1 MRGGA
6 AGRRPNPDGRTGSAA
21 LAAWLRHPWVRHLR
35 LPFNLL
41 LSPIFLWGAYLAP
54 QPPEPWRLVLGWLAL
69 HVFLYGGTT
78 ALNSYYD
85 RDEGPIGGMRHPEPV
100 PPRLLPWSIGVQL
113 AGVPLA
119 VVVGPTFAL
128 TYVVLGLLAAAYSH
142 PATRWKADPVASLAV
157 VALGQGGV
165 GSLAGWWA
173 AAGPTVAPL
182 EALASPGPWW
192 AAVVAGAVLLGQYV
206 ASQAYQVDED
216 RRRGDRTLPVLLGPA
231 RALRW
236 ALVPAAVGALAMLVT
251 VGVRAHWAWSVP
263 GALLGLLLA
272 VRQLRWSGWV
282 GGHGVDADYRAAMAL
297 TRLGGIGL
305 STYLLALLLAS

>member
-1 MRGGA
+1 MSGGEP
-6 AGRRPNPDGRTGSAA
+6 GLRPGPDGRHRPLA
-21 LAAWLRHPWVRHLR
+21 LVAWLRHPWVRHLR

-54 QPPEPWRLVLGWLAL
+54 HPAEPWRLLLGWLVL

-85 RDEGPIGGMRHPEPV
+85 RDEGPIGGMRYPEPLA
-100 PPRLLPWSIGVQL
+100 PGLLPWSIGVQL
-113 AGVPLA
+113 AGLPLA
-119 VVVGPTFAL
+119 LLVGPAFAL
-128 TYVVLGLLAAAYSH
+128 TYLLLGLLAAAYSH

-173 AAGPTVAPL
+173 AAGPSVAPL

-192 AAVVAGAVLLGQYV
+192 AALVAGTVLLGQYV
-206 ASQAYQVDED
+206 ASQAYQVEED

-251 VGVRAHWAWSVP
+251 VALRTHWAWSLP

-272 VRQLRWSGWV
+272 ARQLRWSGWV
-282 GGHGVDADYRAAMAL
+282 GGHGVDADYREAMAI

-305 STYLLALLLAS
+305 SAYLLALLLVH